1 MTLQT
6 NSPDPKLDAFLV
18 EHDLAC
24 KDEAARWYP
33 LTGGVSSDIWRVDL
47 ATGSLCVKRAL
58 STLKVS
64 ACWEAPA
71 SRNADEWAWMEFAA
85 QHCPDNVPT
94 PLAHDAKLGVFA
106 MSFLAPAAHPVWKQQ
121 LMDGHVEPHTARAV
135 GQLIGHL
142 HAVSADDSELRV
154 RFDTLANF
162 QALRLEPYLIATS
175 KRHPEL
181 ESRLQYLAQRTASI
195 RTTLVHGDVS
205 PKNILVGPKG
215 PVLLDAECAWF
226 GEPAFDLAF
235 CLNHLLLKW

>member
-24 KDEAARWYP
+24 KDEAARWYR

-142 HAVSADDSELRV
+142 HAVQR
-154 RFDTLANF
+154 R
-162 QALRLEPYLIATS
+162 R
-175 KRHPEL
+175 
-181 ESRLQYLAQRTASI
+181 QRTACAVRHARKLPGTASRALSHRHLETPSGTRI
-195 RTTLVHGDVS
+195 KASVS
-205 PKNILVGPKG
+205 GAANREHTDYAG
-215 PVLLDAECAWF
+215 ARRR
-226 GEPAFDLAF
+226 
-235 CLNHLLLKW
+235 